1 MKLRVAFFL
10 LAVCVAVVFFSCR
23 RNQPSLIDANR
34 APETELWYAP
44 LDSSEYEWDVHLY
57 WRGIDFDGVV
67 VGYIWT
73 ITDTLEANPLLRWN
87 PSERAIDL
95 QSGTITTRTD
105 EVIGFTAYT
114 NVEGVGLRKNRQAF
128 HIAAI
133 DDNGVIDPT
142 PAVVE
147 FVATVG
153 KLPTV
158 RFHTTVTS
166 WNSVARTWETK
177 TRLYNPAAPPD
188 TVGMFRPFS
197 ISYRGFTTNG
207 VVTQYKYTALTSGVV
222 VDGQDQWCSATDPCP
237 SDDPAV
243 NRADPCCPSPDW
255 GSRCDDPHDCPD
267 TLRYFANREDPS
279 LENGFELPSGFFRFV
294 AQCRDGSGAESAVD
308 SRTYA
313 EGVVQI
319 VVNYEPD
326 TEIYGVEN
334 LVYLQEGEGP
344 TYTELVDFAD
354 DTPDT
359 VPYDSWVRVDYRGWD
374 DSRDS
379 SLCKLDPP
387 PGREEDQCLGYQ
399 IQVER
404 TRGATWRTL
413 WNPPGGIQNS
423 QPAVSDSN
431 SKNIGTWD
439 YAIRVRAVDEYGKAD
454 GTLINPLTGRKKSEV
469 DIVGNFDPTL
479 DTAAMTNYDGTTA
492 SGDTTT
498 FVWNWWRPANYPD
511 TLEFDPEEQ
520 INYVKKI
527 FYVDLG
533 ATGHDHPK
541 ENARFGVVG
550 WRYNVIRT
558 DNFEAEPFF
567 VGQGGWR
574 ESVKNVFNQRF
585 EARYRYPQADTGGA
599 SVWANPPAFWNT
611 LYEFSIEGR
620 DVAAGESFDEY
631 IILHEQSLDPNPIG
645 QGVRTL
651 LNSTIASESAKRT
664 ELRKFWFDLRME
676 R

>member
-1 MKLRVAFFL
+1 MKLRVVFGL
-10 LAVCVAVVFFSCR
+10 LAVCVAVMSFSCR

-44 LDSSEYEWDVHLY
+44 LDSTEYEWDVHLY
-57 WRGIDFDGVV
+57 WRGVDFDGIV

-87 PSERAIDL
+87 PAERSIDL
-95 QSGTITTRTD
+95 QSGRITTRTD

-153 KLPTV
+153 KLPTI
-158 RFHTTVTS
+158 RFHTTITS
-166 WNSVARTWETK
+166 WNPAARTFERKTK
-177 TRLYNPAAPPD
+177 LYNPAVPPD
-188 TVGMFRPFS
+188 TVGMFRPLS

-207 VVTQYKYTALTSGVV
+207 VVTDYKYTALTSGIV
-222 VDGQDQWCSATDPCP
+222 VDGQDVWSSAT
-237 SDDPAV
+237 V
-243 NRADPCCPSPDW
+243 EN
-255 GSRCDDPHDCPD
+255 PD
-267 TLRYFANREDPS
+267 TLRYFPNRDDAS
-279 LENGFELPSGFFRFV
+279 LENGFELSSGSFRFV
-294 AQCRDGSGAESAVD
+294 SQCRDESGAESAVD
-308 SRTYA
+308 SRTYK
-313 EGVVQI
+313 EGVVQV

-334 LVYLQEGEGP
+334 LVYLAEGQGP
-344 TYTELVDFAD
+344 TYTELINFSD
-354 DTPDT
+354 DYPDT

-374 DSRDS
+374 DARDS

-387 PGREEDQCLGYQ
+387 AGREEDQCLGYQ

-454 GTLINPLTGRKKSEV
+454 GSLVNPLTGKRRSEV
-469 DIVGNFDPTL
+469 KIIGNFDPTL
-479 DTAAMTNYDGTTA
+479 ETAVIQNYDGAAA
-492 SGDTTT
+492 SADTTVL
-498 FVWNWWRPANYPD
+498 VWNWWRPANYPD
-511 TLEFDPEEQ
+511 TIEFDVEEQ
-520 INYVKKI
+520 RNYVKKI
-527 FYVDLG
+527 FYVDLT
-533 ATGHDHPK
+533 ATGRDHPK
-541 ENARFGVVG
+541 EDARFGVVG
-550 WRYNVIRT
+550 WRYNFIRM
-558 DNFEAEPFF
+558 DNLEAEPFF

-574 ESVKNVFNQRF
+574 ELEKNFFNQRF
-585 EARYRYPQADTGGA
+585 EVRYRYPQSDAGG
-599 SVWANPPAFWNT
+599 SSIWDNPPSFWNT

-620 DVAAGESFDEY
+620 DVSAGTSFDEY
-631 IILHEQSLDPNPIG
+631 IILHEESLAPNPIG

-651 LNSTIASESAKRT
+651 LNSTIASESAHRT
-664 ELRKFWFDLRME
+664 EVRKFWFVLKVE